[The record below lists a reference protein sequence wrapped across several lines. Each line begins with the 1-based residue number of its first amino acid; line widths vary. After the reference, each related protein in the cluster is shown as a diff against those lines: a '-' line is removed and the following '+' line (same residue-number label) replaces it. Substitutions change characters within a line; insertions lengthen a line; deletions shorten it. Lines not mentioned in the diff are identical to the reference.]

1 MNTADRS
8 IALIDTAMRRRFYFI
23 PFFPGSEPIRG
34 LLRRWLQARQL
45 STEPA
50 DLLDALNR
58 RIGEEDFAVG
68 PSYLMHPSITES
80 ERLDRVWRH
89 AILPLLEEHYF
100 GTGVDVEA
108 RFGLEALTKDLEAAG
123 SAE

>member
-1 MNTADRS
+1 
-8 IALIDTAMRRRFYFI
+8 MRRLFFFA

-45 STEPA
+45 PTGPA

-58 RIGEEDFAVG
+58 RIDDEDFAVG
-68 PSYLMHPSITES
+68 PSYLMHPRIAEP
-80 ERLDRVWRH
+80 ERLDRAWRH

-100 GTGVDVEA
+100 ATGVDVEA
-108 RFGLEALTKDLEAAG
+108 RFGRQALAKDLEDGGPAG
-123 SAE
+123 